1 MAASG
6 LVCAA
11 RPHTCVL
18 YLGLGNIVH
27 PAYDRVSMGLLA
39 GMPHVRC
46 QEVVLPFYRRV
57 WTLSEML
64 KRVMDSLPF
73 TRKVVSTANAAA

>member
-1 MAASG
+1 
-6 LVCAA
+6 
-11 RPHTCVL
+11 
-18 YLGLGNIVH
+18 
-27 PAYDRVSMGLLA
+27 MGLLA

-64 KRVMDSLPF
+64 KRVTDSLPF
-73 TRKVVSTANAAA
+73 SRKVVSTANAAA